1 MHNILTRIVIA
12 LFAATFFITT
22 STANAIDNNQAALL
36 RKGKASLE
44 RSDYNSALASYL
56 KYIQTEEKRTPKD
69 TANLLDTY
77 YNIGGIYSVYQ
88 DFAQALDIY
97 ESGYKLSCAANDANM
112 QFKFLNNMIGAS
124 CDIGKTAEA
133 RKLNA
138 KVKQLRGVEHG
149 MLMFYYYFN
158 NGFIAGFEKRDNE
171 KAHWMNMA
179 IATVNRYGL
188 PQKLLVYPYS
198 EIYQCYERQG
208 QLNKALAALLK
219 YDSLAHVI
227 NNKQSKNVGKDK
239 DADYQGQAYLF
250 ADCYKGLMRIYTKMG
265 NKEKALYYQNEFF
278 RYNDSLLNVNE
289 FSKIRNQH
297 LNYENQQTQLIID
310 SQRKTILYQTICL
323 VMLAVLVVTAVVAI
337 IIIKRQ
343 RKVLYDTN
351 IALFDRNN
359 ELVEAE
365 QNTLPQRVDT
375 STDTGSS
382 TASTTVSEQLL
393 HAIADAMKDSANFC
407 NPDFSLSML
416 AQAVDS
422 NTTYVSQAINTSY
435 NKNFRTIL
443 NEYRVKE
450 AMKRMKDIATYGNYS
465 IQGISESVGF
475 KSASNFIAAFKKTTG
490 MTPSLY
496 QKLSKNE

>member
-1 MHNILTRIVIA
+1 MHNIFTRIVIA
-12 LFAATFFITT
+12 LFATTLFITT
-22 STANAIDNNQAALL
+22 STANAIDKNQAALL
-36 RKGKASLE
+36 RKGKACFE
-44 RSDYNSALASYL
+44 RSDYNSALANFL
-56 KYIQTEEKRTPKD
+56 KYIQTEETHTPKD

-77 YNIGGIYSVYQ
+77 YNIGGIYSIYQ
-88 DFAQALDIY
+88 DYAQALDIY
-97 ESGYKLSCAANDANM
+97 ENGYQLSCAANNADM
-112 QFKFLNNMIGAS
+112 QFKFLNNMIGAN
-124 CDIGKTAEA
+124 CDIGKTGEA

-138 KVKQLRGVEHG
+138 KVKLIKGVDHG

-158 NGFIAGFEKRDNE
+158 NGFIAGFEKQDNE

-179 IATVNRYGL
+179 IATVKRNNL
-188 PQKLLVYPYS
+188 PQKYLVFPYS
-198 EIYQCYERQG
+198 EVYQCYERQG
-208 QLNKALAALLK
+208 ELDKALAALLK

-227 NNKQSKNVGKDK
+227 NNTKNKAVDKGKA
-239 DADYQGQAYLF
+239 ADYQGQAYLY

-297 LNYENQQTQLIID
+297 LNYENRQTQLIIE
-310 SQRKTILYQTICL
+310 SQRKTIFYQTICL
-323 VMLAVLVVTAVVAI
+323 IMLAVLVVTAVAAI
-337 IIIKRQ
+337 IIIKKQ

-351 IALFDRNN
+351 VALFDRNN
-359 ELVEAE
+359 ELVEVE
-365 QNTLPQRVDT
+365 QNAIQKQTLPPSDNGT
-375 STDTGSS
+375 STI
-382 TASTTVSEQLL
+382 TTTISEQLL
-393 HAIADAMKDSANFC
+393 HDIGEAMKDSRNFC

-443 NEYRVKE
+443 NEYRIKE

-475 KSASNFIAAFKKTTG
+475 KSASNFIAAFKKMTG

-496 QKLSKNE
+496 QKLSRNE

>member
-97 ESGYKLSCAANDANM
+97 ESGYQLSSAANNADM

-124 CDIGKTAEA
+124 CNIGKTAEA

-138 KVKQLRGVEHG
+138 KVKQLKGVEHG
-149 MLMFYYYFN
+149 LLMFYYYFN
-158 NGFIAGFEKRDNE
+158 NGFIAGCEKHDNE
-171 KAHWMNMA
+171 KAQWMNKA
-179 IATVNRYGL
+179 IAAVSRYGL
-188 PQKLLVYPYS
+188 PQKFLVYPYS
-198 EIYQCYERQG
+198 EVYLCYERQG
-208 QLNKALAALLK
+208 QLDKALAALLK

-227 NNKQSKNVGKDK
+227 NNNQSKNVGKDK

-323 VMLAVLVVTAVVAI
+323 IMLAVLVVTAVAAI

-382 TASTTVSEQLL
+382 TASTTVSEQLR
-393 HAIADAMKDSANFC
+393 HAIADAMKDSSNFC

>member
-1 MHNILTRIVIA
+1 
-12 LFAATFFITT
+12 
-22 STANAIDNNQAALL
+22 
-36 RKGKASLE
+36 
-44 RSDYNSALASYL
+44 
-56 KYIQTEEKRTPKD
+56 
-69 TANLLDTY
+69 
-77 YNIGGIYSVYQ
+77 
-88 DFAQALDIY
+88 
-97 ESGYKLSCAANDANM
+97 
-112 QFKFLNNMIGAS
+112 
-124 CDIGKTAEA
+124 
-133 RKLNA
+133 
-138 KVKQLRGVEHG
+138 
-149 MLMFYYYFN
+149 
-158 NGFIAGFEKRDNE
+158 
-171 KAHWMNMA
+171 MNMA

-297 LNYENQQTQLIID
+297 LNYENHQTQLIID

-323 VMLAVLVVTAVVAI
+323 IMLAVLVVTAVVAI

-343 RKVLYDTN
+343 RKELYDTN

-365 QNTLPQRVDT
+365 QNTLPQRVET
-375 STDTGSS
+375 STDTSSS

-393 HAIADAMKDSANFC
+393 HAIADAMKDSVNFC

>member
-1 MHNILTRIVIA
+1 
-12 LFAATFFITT
+12 
-22 STANAIDNNQAALL
+22 
-36 RKGKASLE
+36 
-44 RSDYNSALASYL
+44 
-56 KYIQTEEKRTPKD
+56 
-69 TANLLDTY
+69 
-77 YNIGGIYSVYQ
+77 
-88 DFAQALDIY
+88 
-97 ESGYKLSCAANDANM
+97 
-112 QFKFLNNMIGAS
+112 
-124 CDIGKTAEA
+124 
-133 RKLNA
+133 
-138 KVKQLRGVEHG
+138 
-149 MLMFYYYFN
+149 
-158 NGFIAGFEKRDNE
+158 
-171 KAHWMNMA
+171 MNMA
-179 IATVNRYGL
+179 IATVKRYNL
-188 PQKLLVYPYS
+188 PQKYLVFPYS
-198 EIYQCYERQG
+198 EVYQCYERQG
-208 QLNKALAALLK
+208 QLDKALAALLK

-227 NNKQSKNVGKDK
+227 NNNQSKNVGKDK

-323 VMLAVLVVTAVVAI
+323 IMLAVLVVTAVAAI

-443 NEYRVKE
+443 NEHRVKE